1 MLSRILKEQLQ
12 AAGTA
17 FQLLTRIPVPVA
29 IPFTPEVLARSVVYY
44 PVVGA
49 VIGGVVALAGMLLQ
63 DAVPAMPAAVILLA
77 VWIALSGGLHADGLM
92 DTADGVMSHRSRE
105 KMLDIMKDSRVGAM
119 GVLTAVLLL
128 LFKFSS
134 LTAVMNVSELQ
145 WRSFFPLMMM
155 ACAWSRLWIV
165 LAMAAFPFARPNEG
179 MASLFRAV
187 HFRHPASALLVTIL
201 LAAGSFLV
209 WPSAGYQSAFVT
221 LLMQGG
227 ITVAAGWILCIWLI
241 RKLGGLTGD
250 TYGAVAE
257 IIESILLFYLMLVLV

>member
-17 FQLLTRIPVPVA
+17 LQLLTRIPVPIV

-49 VIGGVVALAGMLLQ
+49 VIGGVITLVGMLLQ
-63 DAVPAMPAAVILLA
+63 DAVPAMTSAVILLA
-77 VWIALSGGLHADGLM
+77 VWIALSGGLHTDGLM

-134 LTAVMNVSELQ
+134 LTAVLNVPELQ
-145 WRSFFPLMMM
+145 WRSFFPLIML

-165 LAMAAFPFARPNEG
+165 LAMAVFPFARPNEG
-179 MASLFRAV
+179 MASLFRSV
-187 HFRHPASALLVTIL
+187 RFRHAASAVLVTIL
-201 LAAGSFLV
+201 LATGSLLV
-209 WPSAGYQSAFVT
+209 WPSAEYQSAFVT

-227 ITVAAGWILCIWLI
+227 IAVALGWILSIWLI

-250 TYGAVAE
+250 TYGAMVE
-257 IIESILLFYLMLVLV
+257 IIESMLLFHLMLVLV